1 MLKQLKNHKNVLDP
15 RKDYN
20 GNPGGKVQSIIA
32 ISMLATWII
41 LLLVGNSCQNMQTL
55 SMFIATI
62 VGYYFGIESSREF
75 K

>member
-1 MLKQLKNHKNVLDP
+1 MLKQLKNFKKVLDP
-15 RKDYN
+15 TKDYN

-32 ISMLATWII
+32 ISLLITWII
-41 LLLVGNSCQNMQTL
+41 LIFIGHECQNMHTL

-62 VGYYFGIESSREF
+62 VGYYFGIETSRDF